1 MYFNLLAVYCDIGL
15 ITKDF
20 NEIHQVTDN
29 VFILSFKFR
38 MPENTDTM
46 IYFAFTY
53 PYSYAE
59 LQTSLISMDNR
70 FLTRPSPPSFDDI
83 YYVRECVCKSLENRR
98 VDLITIS
105 SYYNITTER
114 EARLQHLFPEEN
126 VHRPFKFNNKK
137 VCTATVFFLNT
148 YIEILHFMFCNI

>member
-1 MYFNLLAVYCDIGL
+1 
-15 ITKDF
+15 
-20 NEIHQVTDN
+20 
-29 VFILSFKFR
+29 

-46 IYFAFTY
+46 VYFAFTY
-53 PYSYAE
+53 PYSYSE
-59 LQTSLISMDNR
+59 LQTSLISTDNR

-114 EARLQHLFPEEN
+114 EARLQHLFPEES
-126 VHRPFKFNNKK
+126 VDRPFKFNNKK
-137 VCTATVFFLNT
+137 VCTPTDFFLNT
-148 YIEILHFMFCNI
+148 YLCSVTFRYII